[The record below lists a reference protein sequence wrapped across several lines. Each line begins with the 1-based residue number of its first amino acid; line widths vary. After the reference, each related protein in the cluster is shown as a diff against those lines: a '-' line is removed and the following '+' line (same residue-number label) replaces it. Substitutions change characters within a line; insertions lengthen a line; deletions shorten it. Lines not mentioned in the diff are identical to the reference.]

1 MYMGVSS
8 PHSPDTLALELEV
21 RVSHL
26 WWLIS
31 REARNDLSRTA
42 AATLARLR
50 EDGPQRVGAL
60 ATAES
65 VTQPTI
71 TCVVQRLE
79 REGLVAREADPQ
91 DARAVRISIT
101 DAGLQALDARSLA
114 RATVLDGRLE
124 RLDAEQRRSLVAALG
139 ALDELLGDAPA
150 TTPAATTAPAPAA
163 AAPAG
168 SAPAATATAATARA
182 ATATTAPAPATT
194 APATTTPSP
203 SPSPTTTG
211 PTR

>member
-1 MYMGVSS
+1 MYMGVTS
-8 PHSPDTLALELEV
+8 PHSPDTLALELED

-31 REARNDLSRTA
+31 REARSDLSRTA

-79 REGLVAREADPQ
+79 REGLVTRDADPQ

-101 DAGLQALDARSLA
+101 AAGLHALDARSLA
-114 RATVLDGRLE
+114 RATVLDGRLQ
-124 RLDAEQRRSLVAALG
+124 RLDAEQRRTLVAALG
-139 ALDELLGDAPA
+139 AIDELFGEHA
-150 TTPAATTAPAPAA
+150 
-163 AAPAG
+163 
-168 SAPAATATAATARA
+168 
-182 ATATTAPAPATT
+182 T
-194 APATTTPSP
+194 APATAPP
-203 SPSPTTTG
+203 A
-211 PTR
+211 R

>member
-1 MYMGVSS
+1 VTS
-8 PHSPDTLALELEV
+8 PHSPETLALELED

-31 REARNDLSRTA
+31 REAPSDLSRTA
-42 AATLARLR
+42 AAALARLR

-60 ATAES
+60 AAAEA

-79 REGLVAREADPQ
+79 REGLVTRENDPQ

-101 DAGLQALDARSLA
+101 DAGRQALDGRSLA

-124 RLDAEQRRSLVAALG
+124 RLDAEQRRTLVTALG
-139 ALDELLGDAPA
+139 ALDELLRDPAAPA
-150 TTPAATTAPAPAA
+150 TSTA
-163 AAPAG
+163 
-168 SAPAATATAATARA
+168 
-182 ATATTAPAPATT
+182 T
-194 APATTTPSP
+194 APATT
-203 SPSPTTTG
+203 G